1 MEILFVGIAI
11 VALMA
16 YVSTRI
22 KKSAADAYLRE
33 TIDAPEFAL
42 VKPEGFLNPIDAKEG
57 LAFYAYSKDYGVEDS
72 AKFRHSEIRIRVYES
87 VNLKEIVKNLK
98 SLAEKVVSEKNGN
111 GAFLLKTEN
120 SEEKVYL
127 EKDHKFISKN
137 NKIYE
142 LEFKTLQENK
152 EDYAER
158 IAETFESFK
167 IK

>member
-16 YVSTRI
+16 YVSTKI
-22 KKSAADAYLRE
+22 KKSAADAYLPE
-33 TIDAPEFAL
+33 TINAPEFTL

-72 AKFRHSEIRIRVYES
+72 AKFRHSEIRIRIYKS

-98 SLAEKVVSEKNGN
+98 NLADKTVSEKNEN
-111 GAFLLKTEN
+111 DALLLKTEN

-127 EKDHKFISKN
+127 EKDHKFVSKN
-137 NKIYE
+137 GKIYE

-158 IAETFESFK
+158 IAETFKSFK